1 MFKFSTKIEKAKE
14 LISQVDEY
22 YLQYDTFKK
31 VTEDKDKYD
40 IQIYNYYE
48 GRVTLPD
55 DLNRELTE
63 IIELKLLERISELVG
78 EIEARLK

>member
-1 MFKFSTKIEKAKE
+1 MFKFSTKIDKVKE
-14 LISQVDEY
+14 FTAQLDEY
-22 YLQYDTFKK
+22 YLQYDKFKK

>member
-1 MFKFSTKIEKAKE
+1 MFKFSTKIEKVKE
-14 LISQVDEY
+14 FTSQLDEY
-22 YLQYDTFKK
+22 YLQYDKFKK
-31 VTEDKDKYD
+31 IIEDKDKYD

-55 DLNRELTE
+55 DLNSELTN
-63 IIELKLLERISELVG
+63 IIELKLLERISKLEG